1 VVCAAGN
8 EGEFGPG
15 GILSPGND
23 PFVITVGSSDTRQT
37 ADRRDDVVTYYS
49 SIGPTL
55 FDRFAKPDL
64 VAPGNK
70 IVSLRTPGSYID
82 EHFPENTLPLSSYA
96 AREAGDGASGYVVL
110 SGTSTSAPLVAG
122 AAALMLSEDR
132 TLSPDDVKL
141 RLMRTADPLHGV
153 GAEQQ
158 GAGVLDVATALR
170 DDARAGGYA
179 LSTQVGEGKRAFTP
193 GDYTKWQTQT
203 WSKYGWTQ
211 FKATKFK
218 WTKFKWTELAWTKF
232 KWTKFKWT
240 QMEWAKF
247 KWTVLLQGQ

>member
-1 VVCAAGN
+1 
-8 EGEFGPG
+8 
-15 GILSPGND
+15 
-23 PFVITVGSSDTRQT
+23 
-37 ADRRDDVVTYYS
+37 
-49 SIGPTL
+49 
-55 FDRFAKPDL
+55 
-64 VAPGNK
+64 
-70 IVSLRTPGSYID
+70 
-82 EHFPENTLPLSSYA
+82 
-96 AREAGDGASGYVVL
+96 
-110 SGTSTSAPLVAG
+110 
-122 AAALMLSEDR
+122 
-132 TLSPDDVKL
+132 
-141 RLMRTADPLHGV
+141 MRTADPLQGV

-158 GAGVLDVATALR
+158 GAGVLDVAAALR